1 MIEFTR
7 RAVVSSIAAV
17 AGASL
22 APPLRA
28 QSAYPSAAG
37 TIRVVIPFAPGGA
50 SDIIG
55 RLLTDSLSRRWGVTC
70 ILEHMPGGGATVGI
84 GHVAN
89 GPGDGSQLLILPLP
103 FITTQFIMQKLPYD
117 PERDI
122 APLVQLT
129 RQPNLLCVKKDLPV
143 NSVAELIA
151 YAKARPGQLNYA
163 SSGAGSPLHLA
174 AELFQ
179 TMTGTRMTHVPYAGS
194 APAQNDLAGG
204 HVDVLF
210 DNAAAIV
217 GLARSGAVKPLG
229 ITTPTRFGL
238 APEFPAVA
246 ETVPGYIAGGWFGIA
261 VSARTPPAI
270 QQAIETAG
278 LDLVKDSATVEHLS
292 RVLSEPVGAGRAAFT
307 AFLSEE
313 RQRWGSLIQQLKL
326 KG

>member
-1 MIEFTR
+1 MSTITR
-7 RAVVSSIAAV
+7 RAALSGIAAV

-28 QSAYPSAAG
+28 QAAYPAGIG
-37 TIRVVIPFAPGGA
+37 TIKIVVSFAPGGA
-50 SDIIG
+50 SDLVG
-55 RLLTDSLSRRWGVTC
+55 RLLADSLSRRWGVSC
-70 ILEHMPGGGATVGI
+70 VLEHVPGGGATTGI
-84 GHVAN
+84 GRVAN
-89 GPGDGSQLLILPLP
+89 GPSDGSQILILALP
-103 FITTQFIMQKLPYD
+103 YVTTQFIMPKLPYD

-122 APLVQLT
+122 TPLVQLT

-143 NSVAELIA
+143 NSVAEFIA
-151 YAKARPGQLNYA
+151 YAKERPGQLNYA

-179 TMTGTRMTHVPYAGS
+179 RMTGTRMTHVPYAGS

-217 GLARSGAVKPLG
+217 GLARSGAVKALG
-229 ITTPTRFGL
+229 ITTPARFSL

-246 ETVPGYIAGGWFGIA
+246 ETVPGYVAGGWFGIA
-261 VSARTPPAI
+261 VSARTPPPV
-270 QQAIETAG
+270 QREIETAG
-278 LDLVKDSATVEHLS
+278 LELVKENATVERLS
-292 RVLSEPVGAGRAAFT
+292 RLLSEPVGSDRATFAAFL
-307 AFLSEE
+307 AEE
-313 RQRWGSLIQQLKL
+313 RQRWGSLIQDLKL